1 MPTVARMR
9 GAFVA
14 LAMSKQTTPAEARV
28 LKRTFYAGAYAML
41 GELRF
46 AAVGKSGAES
56 EAMMDTAMD
65 EIKRVQADMLADRD

>member
-1 MPTVARMR
+1 MPTVAPMW

-14 LAMSKQTTPAEARV
+14 LVMSKQTTPAEVRI

-46 AAVGKSGAES
+46 AAVGKSVPEI
-56 EAMMDTAMD
+56 EALVDTAMD
-65 EIKRVQADMLADRD
+65 EIKRFQADMLADRD